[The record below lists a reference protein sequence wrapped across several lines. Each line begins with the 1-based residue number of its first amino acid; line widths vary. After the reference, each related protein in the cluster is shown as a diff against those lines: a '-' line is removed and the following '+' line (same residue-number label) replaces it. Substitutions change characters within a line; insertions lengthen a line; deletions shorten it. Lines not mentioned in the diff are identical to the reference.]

1 MRRCSVAACR
11 RVPLR
16 ACLAG
21 GAPRS
26 YWACTVRYGTTG
38 AHRLE
43 RQPSVWLVRAHWC
56 TVSFVRLACALTTR
70 LAPFQARVH
79 GCTQRPAGS
88 GMRFGALMHFGVQD
102 VHRAGILTVHVPSKI
117 RPPELTKE
125 ADGRPW
131 TPPYPSRR
139 APRSRKSMPGCATIS
154 KPCTRPWENH
164 REQQQQSQELL
175 KHRRPLPTATQ
186 AWCRRCQQSRCQ
198 QQAPRC
204 HRSLRTTL

>member
-1 MRRCSVAACR
+1 MQCGCVPPRAAACVFGWRCSTILLGLYCTLWNHR
-11 RVPLR
+11 STQ
-16 ACLAG
+16 AG
-21 GAPRS
+21 D
-26 YWACTVRYGTTG
+26 
-38 AHRLE
+38 

-79 GCTQRPAGS
+79 AAASGQRNEIWSTFVECRMYTELEFYCSCSIENS
-88 GMRFGALMHFGVQD
+88 GLQ
-102 VHRAGILTVHVPSKI
+102 T
-117 RPPELTKE
+117 LTKE